1 MTTNVKFGECLS
13 FLLSTLD
20 ISMSQLAKAINVDS
34 SLVNRWANG
43 KRIPAYNTVYIESIT
58 EYLSKNIKNSF
69 QEQHINEL
77 FMKVCK
83 NDEFNG
89 NIIEKTRKVLLESQ
103 GYSIE
108 CKKKEQKQKKEQ
120 SINEKQT
127 SNLLD
132 IKQIH
137 SHNHDNI
144 NFSNQTIA
152 LSDEDKIIFGIENIV
167 SACISLL
174 EIAANQEHED
184 NKIIY
189 ITYNMNKI
197 NTCYKLIY
205 WRKTLLKAI
214 NNGWEIIVLLR
225 LDNNINRIM
234 EFIDFIYPI
243 IITGKLKIYYFN
255 NHDTYLTNREIYIV
269 SGIGALSCFPENL
282 GWEMNCGF
290 YLKNKSGIDILK
302 NYFNKFLA
310 DHTHPIVKYYSKHTE
325 YYNDLVEFEENIG
338 NRFQYK
344 YCFSM
349 LMLTNNLFQKFL
361 KKKKVPNNEG
371 IMALNIHKRR
381 FNTFLSNI
389 QYYKYT
395 DIYLTN
401 SIKYLIID
409 KKFHFDY
416 STGTEI
422 INLEIEDIIEILQN
436 IIYLLET
443 YDNFNIAFMPQN
455 AVTLL
460 KNPNSYCTVKDR
472 HYILFKTFNS
482 PENISEIQLSIEEH
496 MIVKTFNEYFKQTLK
511 QIAPVNKEKSQI
523 IKMLQY
529 HIDILN
535 K

>member
-1 MTTNVKFGECLS
+1 MN
-13 FLLSTLD
+13 
-20 ISMSQLAKAINVDS
+20 QLAKAINVDS

-77 FMKVCK
+77 FMKICK
-83 NDEFNG
+83 NNEFNG

-108 CKKKEQKQKKEQ
+108 CKKKEQKQRKEQ
-120 SINEKQT
+120 SIDEKKT

-132 IKQIH
+132 IKQLY
-137 SHNHDNI
+137 SDNHDNI
-144 NFSNQTIA
+144 NVPNQTID
-152 LSDEDKIIFGIENIV
+152 LSDEDKIIFGIENII
-167 SACISLL
+167 SAFISLL
-174 EIAANQEHED
+174 EIAANQEHKD

-189 ITYNMNKI
+189 ITYNMNTI
-197 NTCYKLIY
+197 NDCYKLIY
-205 WRKTLLKAI
+205 WRNTLLKAI
-214 NNGWEIIVLLR
+214 NNGWEAIILLR
-225 LDNNINRIM
+225 LDNNINKIIQ
-234 EFIDFIYPI
+234 FIDFIYPV
-243 IITGKLKIYYFN
+243 IITGKLNIYYFN
-255 NHDTYLTNREIYIV
+255 NYDTCSTNREIYVIPE
-269 SGIGALSCFPENL
+269 IGALSCFSTNPD
-282 GWEMNCGF
+282 WEINCGF

-302 NYFNKFLA
+302 NYFSKLLINHA
-310 DHTHPIVKYYSKHTE
+310 EPIVKYYSKYTE
-325 YYNDLVEFEENIG
+325 YYNDLVGFEENIG

-361 KKKKVPNNEG
+361 KKKNVSSNEG

-381 FNTFLSNI
+381 FNAFLSNI

-395 DIYLTN
+395 DIYLSN

-422 INLEIEDIIEILQN
+422 INLEIQDIIEILQN

-455 AVTLL
+455 TVTLL
-460 KNPNSYCTVKDR
+460 KNINSYCTVKDR
-472 HYILFKTFNS
+472 QYILFKTFSS
-482 PENISEIQLSIEEH
+482 PESISEIQLSMEEH
-496 MIVKTFNEYFKQTLK
+496 MIIKSFGEYFKQTLK
-511 QIAPVNKEKSQI
+511 QIAPVNKEKNEI